1 MASGETIFTRF
12 TICFRQPLP
21 YMKNLVLFLWKNN
34 FTIVFLLLQVFC
46 FYLIIQNSKYH
57 NAAWY
62 NSSNRVSGDIMSAV
76 SSVTQYLNLKNSNRA
91 LADENALLKS
101 MIAALSV
108 DSIPRFRNPD
118 STGKYIFH
126 SARVV
131 NNSFIRRNN
140 YLTIDKGS
148 LDSIRPEM
156 GVIGPNGIVGQVKDV
171 SPHYATVISLLHKN
185 SRISAGFKN
194 SRFFGSLTW
203 PGMNP
208 REALLSDIARHVKF
222 SKGDTIV
229 TTAYSALFPEGIPVG
244 TVKDFEARDGSSF
257 YSITIELSTDF
268 TNLHYVYAVENKH
281 REEIKNLELQSQS
294 NDH

>member
-1 MASGETIFTRF
+1 
-12 TICFRQPLP
+12 
-21 YMKNLVLFLWKNN
+21 MKNLFLFFWKNN

-46 FYLIIQNSKYH
+46 FYLIIQNNKYH
-57 NAAWY
+57 NTTWY
-62 NSSNRVSGDIMSAV
+62 NSSNKVAGDIMSAV
-76 SSVTQYLNLKNSNRA
+76 NSVTQYLNLKNSNRD
-91 LADENALLKS
+91 LAEENASLKS
-101 MIAALSV
+101 MLAALTMDSV
-108 DSIPRFRNPD
+108 PD
-118 STGKYIFH
+118 YLYQDTSGKFVFH

-148 LDSIRPEM
+148 LDGIKPEM

-171 SPHYATVISLLHKN
+171 SPHYATVISFLHKN
-185 SRISAGFKN
+185 SRMSAGFKN
-194 SRFFGSLTW
+194 SRFFGSLSW

-229 TTAYSALFPEGIPVG
+229 TTAYSALFPEGIMVG

-257 YSITIELSTDF
+257 FNITIELSTDF
-268 TNLHYVYAVENKH
+268 TNLHYVYAIENKH
-281 REEIKNLELQSQS
+281 QEEIKSLESQSQS

>member
-1 MASGETIFTRF
+1 
-12 TICFRQPLP
+12 
-21 YMKNLVLFLWKNN
+21 MKNLFLFLWKNN

-46 FYLIIQNSKYH
+46 FYLIIKNNKYH

-76 SSVTQYLNLKNSNRA
+76 SSVTQYLNLKKSNRD
-91 LADENALLKS
+91 LVDENARLQTLITSLYYDTVPKYF
-101 MIAALSV
+101 
-108 DSIPRFRNPD
+108 DKD
-118 STGKYIFH
+118 TTGKFVYH
-126 SARVV
+126 AARVV
-131 NNSFIRRNN
+131 NNSFTRRNN
-140 YLTIDKGS
+140 YLTIDIGS
-148 LDSIRPEM
+148 DNGIKPEM
-156 GVIGPNGIVGQVKDV
+156 GVIAPNGIVGQVKDV

-185 SRISAGFKN
+185 SRISARFKN
-194 SRFFGSLTW
+194 SRFFGSLSW

-229 TTAYSALFPEGIPVG
+229 TTAYSALFPEGIMIG

-268 TNLHYVYAVENKH
+268 TNLHYVYVVENKH
-281 REEIKNLELQSQS
+281 QEEIKNLESQSQS